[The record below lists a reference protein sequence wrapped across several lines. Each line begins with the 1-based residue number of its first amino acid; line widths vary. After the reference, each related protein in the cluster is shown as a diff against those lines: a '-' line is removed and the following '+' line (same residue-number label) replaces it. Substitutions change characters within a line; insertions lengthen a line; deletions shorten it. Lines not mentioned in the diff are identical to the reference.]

1 MRNAERM
8 FSRQCAEEDL
18 SPGSTGNAGMTIWSS
33 KVKQEI
39 RTDIPEATLQEATY
53 CKLGG
58 QLQSIDKTRTDI
70 SATTL
75 HEATYCKLGG
85 QLQSSTF

>member
-1 MRNAERM
+1 MY
-8 FSRQCAEEDL
+8 RQCAEEDL

-58 QLQSIDKTRTDI
+58 QLQNTDSKVDKSSSCDLHNRSTRVEGVSCEVLI
-70 SATTL
+70 L
-75 HEATYCKLGG
+75 NN
-85 QLQSSTF
+85 

>member
-8 FSRQCAEEDL
+8 SSKQCAEEDL
-18 SPGSTGNAGMTIWSS
+18 NPGSTEKLEWPFGP
-33 KVKQEI
+33 VKQEI

-58 QLQSIDKTRTDI
+58 QLQS
-70 SATTL
+70 
-75 HEATYCKLGG
+75 
-85 QLQSSTF
+85 STF